1 MYYNKF
7 PTSRGRQMA
16 WCFTL
21 QRDSTTVKSIKLHTQ
36 TQSKGLNFYFENRDV
51 QQIPCRK
58 YVDILSCA
66 GIGLLMIYVP
76 NLVR

>member
-36 TQSKGLNFYFENRDV
+36 TQSKGLNFYFEIAMCNKSHV
-51 QQIPCRK
+51 ENM
-58 YVDILSCA
+58 L
-66 GIGLLMIYVP
+66 IYCPV
-76 NLVR
+76 LA